1 MCVCHCVCMCV
12 WDDCG
17 NCVESYSCRN
27 LQVAETWRQG
37 NLVKSDGW
45 WILHVCQMFSARW
58 IPQSRWPCTT
68 WSCGFA
74 VYMFRMC
81 CWYVSHCRSNAYA
94 VWLGLVTSRT
104 TRYLPSL
111 KTMLVPTNEVR
122 YILDRKSSLQSLGG
136 ILPPAD
142 IALFHTQHPG
152 CQRFQSYRIHVERPC
167 TDTPVNITCWVSCL
181 VAGDLLLCA
190 WRPPWSSHKQWREPE
205 TVLVPSHPTNCVLR
219 THVV

>member
-1 MCVCHCVCMCV
+1 
-12 WDDCG
+12 
-17 NCVESYSCRN
+17 
-27 LQVAETWRQG
+27 
-37 NLVKSDGW
+37 
-45 WILHVCQMFSARW
+45 MFSAIW

-81 CWYVSHCRSNAYA
+81 CWYVSQWRSNAYA

-104 TRYLPSL
+104 TRNMPSL

-136 ILPPAD
+136 ILPPAE

-152 CQRFQSYRIHVERPC
+152 CQRFQSYRIHVERSC

-181 VAGDLLLCA
+181 MSGDLLLCV

-205 TVLVPSHPTNCVLR
+205 TVLVPSHPTDCVLR
-219 THVV
+219 THMV